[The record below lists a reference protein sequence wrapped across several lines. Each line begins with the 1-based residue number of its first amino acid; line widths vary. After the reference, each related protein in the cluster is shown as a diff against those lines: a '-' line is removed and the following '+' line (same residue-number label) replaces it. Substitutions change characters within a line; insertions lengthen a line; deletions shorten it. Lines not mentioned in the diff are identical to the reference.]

1 MPRPGTKIAL
11 TPATRTAPIG
21 VFDSGL
27 GGLSVL
33 RDIRALLP
41 HEDLVYVADSGAA
54 PYGDRPGEFIESR
67 AAAMTEF
74 LVEQGVKAMVVAC
87 NTATAVAVRALRERF
102 AIPIVAI
109 EPAVKPAAAMSKS
122 GVVGVMAT
130 SLTLASDNF
139 RRLAELYGQ
148 GVRIV
153 PQPCP
158 GLVELVEAGR
168 LDGPDV
174 RAQVAGCVLPLV
186 NDGADTIVLGCTH
199 YPFLM
204 KEIRAVAGPG
214 VNIVDPAIAVARE
227 LHRRLEAASL
237 LAEGKRQGA
246 DRFYTTGTVE
256 HVEDVLALLWG
267 RHSRVEAVPARY
279 AAPPG

>member
-1 MPRPGTKIAL
+1 MS
-11 TPATRTAPIG
+11 TRMSPIG

-74 LVEQGVKAMVVAC
+74 LVGHGVKAMVVAC

-102 AIPIVAI
+102 AIPIIAI

-130 SLTLASDNF
+130 SLTLASENF
-139 RRLAELYGQ
+139 RRLAEQYGQ

-168 LDGPDV
+168 LEGPEV
-174 RAQVAGCVLPLV
+174 RAQVAGCVLPLI

-204 KEIRAVAGPG
+204 KEIRAVAGEQ
-214 VNIVDPAIAVARE
+214 VNIIDPAIAVARE
-227 LHRRLEAASL
+227 LQRRLDGAGL
-237 LAEGKRQGA
+237 LAGHEHKGT
-246 DRFYTTGTVE
+246 DRFYTTGVVA
-256 HVEDVLALLWG
+256 HVEAVLSMLWG
-267 RHSRVEAVPARY
+267 RHTGVGAVPEAF
-279 AAPPG
+279 AAPATIR

>member
-1 MPRPGTKIAL
+1 M
-11 TPATRTAPIG
+11 
-21 VFDSGL
+21 
-27 GGLSVL
+27 L

-41 HEDLVYVADSGAA
+41 QEDLVYVADSGAA

-74 LVEQGVKAMVVAC
+74 LLEQGVKAMVVAC
-87 NTATAVAVRALRERF
+87 NTATAVAVRALRDRF
-102 AIPIVAI
+102 AIPIIAI
-109 EPAVKPAAAMSKS
+109 EPAVKPAAAMSKA

-130 SLTLASDNF
+130 SQTLASDNF

-158 GLVELVEAGR
+158 GLVELVEAGQ
-168 LDGPDV
+168 LEGPDV
-174 RAQVAGCVLPLV
+174 RSRVAGCVLPLV

-204 KEIRAVAGPG
+204 SEIRAVAGPA
-214 VNIVDPAIAVARE
+214 VNIIDPAIAVARE
-227 LHRRLEAASL
+227 LQRRLDGGRL
-237 LAEGKRQGA
+237 LADV
-246 DRFYTTGTVE
+246 DRKGEDQFFTSGTVE
-256 HVEDVLALLWG
+256 NVEAVLALLWG
-267 RHSRVEAVPARY
+267 RHSRVQAVPARY
-279 AAPPG
+279 AAPGERGS